1 MYCTVSPIFIEKEK
15 KLMNEPSTMYH
26 AVPAV
31 SELNRVPG
39 FDPTRY
45 VRRGANGPKLDLNI
59 KKLWFRLKYPNGR
72 IKLTTLKITD
82 QLAIFEARVYFD
94 KNDIDPVSSFTAK
107 SEQGQTPGG
116 NYIEMAQHSA
126 VDEALSSAGFG
137 IQFIP
142 ADSTPVTGTV
152 PKAAPAPAAPKPA
165 PKVPTPPPVKT
176 APPQTEAVVEPA
188 PTPTPAPAKKTAPP
202 AAASPVSKAPPPQVT
217 VDETAPVEAPV
228 ARETAPPA
236 ASVVPE
242 TPVADAA
249 PVETTPAESVS
260 GDSVSE
266 EPLPISE
273 VASEPEVTEEQG
285 TVEPAVR
292 YTKDM
297 DVETIMSIMT
307 AEEAKEVIVP
317 TGSCQGWPLSQV
329 ADRRPLSLKWYTTGY
344 NGDNNILR
352 AAAAIMMKYLE
363 SKAA

>member
-1 MYCTVSPIFIEKEK
+1 
-15 KLMNEPSTMYH
+15 MNEPSTMYH

-126 VDEALSSAGFG
+126 VDEALSAAGFG

-142 ADSTPVTGTV
+142 TDGTPATAGV
-152 PKAAPAPAAPKPA
+152 PKAAPAPAAPKSA
-165 PKVPTPPPVKT
+165 PKAPAPPPVKT
-176 APPQTEAVVEPA
+176 APPQTEAVVESATP
-188 PTPTPAPAKKTAPP
+188 PTPAPAKKTAPP
-202 AAASPVSKAPPPQVT
+202 AAASPVSKAPPAQVT
-217 VDETAPVEAPV
+217 VDEPAPVEAPV
-228 ARETAPPA
+228 IRETAPPA

-242 TPVADAA
+242 TVVADAV
-249 PVETTPAESVS
+249 PVETTPAEMTPAESVS

-273 VASEPEVTEEQG
+273 VASEPEATEEQG
-285 TVEPAVR
+285 VVEPAVR

-297 DVETIMSIMT
+297 DVETIMSMMT
-307 AEEAKEVIVP
+307 VEEAKEVIVP